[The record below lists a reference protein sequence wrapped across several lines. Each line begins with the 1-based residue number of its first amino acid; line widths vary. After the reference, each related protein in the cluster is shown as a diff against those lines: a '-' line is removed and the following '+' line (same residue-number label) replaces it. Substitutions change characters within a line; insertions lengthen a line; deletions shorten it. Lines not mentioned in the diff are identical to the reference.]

1 MKKYFPMLMSLSM
14 FIACL
19 AAVSISIDDMAMGK
33 ELRFPIVWIAVA
45 TCTLGVLYLNIFQ
58 KQTMKDEKGL

>member
-1 MKKYFPMLMSLSM
+1 M

-33 ELRFPIVWIAVA
+33 EVRFPIVWLGVV
-45 TCTLGVLYLNIFQ
+45 TCILGVLYLNIFQ

>member
-33 ELRFPIVWIAVA
+33 EVRFPIVWLGVV
-45 TCTLGVLYLNIFQ
+45 TCILGVLYLNIFQ